1 MKLTAVSL
9 EEFDDIYNRI
19 ERAFPYEERRDKDD
33 EKKLFDK
40 ENFRFCRLVSDE
52 ETVGVAA
59 YWLFDDFLFLEH
71 LAINKEQRGKGRGT
85 EFLREIKNFGVPVV
99 LEVEKPTYDYAV
111 KRIAFYE
118 RGGFVLN
125 EKNDYEQPSYHG
137 GDGVPLLIMSSS
149 PLSVKETEEVTA
161 RIYET
166 CYGIK
171 KN

>member
-1 MKLTAVSL
+1 MELTAVSL

-71 LAINKEQRGKGRGT
+71 LAINEEQRGKGRGT

-125 EKNDYEQPSYHG
+125 EKNDYKQPSYHG

-171 KN
+171 RN